1 MQISETE
8 SLLLRKDRESIC
20 GATLEILELVND
32 PKNSLAIKKKMSIIL
47 SLLSGMLNYLDL
59 KNNKK
64 SDLTPL
70 AKFSNLIFK
79 IMSNYVQNADT
90 VTEFIP
96 NYWNRVIVRRVE
108 EFCNTVN
115 TITFDL
121 NHKEGI
127 IIVFPKINLNFGH
140 NINQ

>member
-8 SLLLRKDRESIC
+8 RLLLRKDRESIC

-70 AKFSNLIFK
+70 TKFSNLIFK
-79 IMSNYVQNADT
+79 IMSNYVQNTDT
-90 VTEFIP
+90 VNEFIP
-96 NYWNRVIVRRVE
+96 NIGIALLFVE
-108 EFCNTVN
+108 
-115 TITFDL
+115 L
-121 NHKEGI
+121 R
-127 IIVFPKINLNFGH
+127 NFAT
-140 NINQ
+140 Q

>member
-1 MQISETE
+1 
-8 SLLLRKDRESIC
+8 
-20 GATLEILELVND
+20 
-32 PKNSLAIKKKMSIIL
+32 
-47 SLLSGMLNYLDL
+47 MLNYLDL

-70 AKFSNLIFK
+70 TKFSNLIFK
-79 IMSNYVQNADT
+79 IMSNYVQNTDT
-90 VTEFIP
+90 VNEFIP
-96 NYWNRVIVRRVE
+96 NYWNSVIVRRVE

-127 IIVFPKINLNFGH
+127 IIVLPKTNLNFGH